1 MPAGA
6 LSWDGLADRIFHTG
20 VNKGVLYH
28 QSGGIYNDG
37 EAWNGL
43 TTVTEQPSG
52 AEPNKFYADNIE
64 YFNIL
69 SREMFGAT
77 VECYG
82 APAGFLTYDGE
93 AKTANGLRI
102 GMQTRPVFGFSWV
115 TRKGSAE
122 DEDLGYILHL
132 AYGLKAS
139 PSEKANNTINETPEP
154 MVFSWTFSSTPVVI
168 TGYKPSAVVHIDS
181 TDPDVDP
188 GNLADLEL
196 ILYGS
201 VGVAPR
207 LPLPDEVDAILGA
220 GILTVNPNP
229 LAYTDGTDTIEY
241 VAQAGVRYWR
251 EDTGAEILADVVL
264 SVGLPALIV
273 KMTPAAGYNFIPP
286 FVDRHLYEYTP

>member
-6 LSWDGLADRIFHTG
+6 LVWDALEDRVFHTG
-20 VNKGVLYH
+20 VSNGVLYH
-28 QSGGIYNDG
+28 YSGGLYPDG

-43 TTVTEQPSG
+43 VNVTEQPSG
-52 AEPNKFYADNIE
+52 GEPNKFYADNIE
-64 YFNIL
+64 YFNL
-69 SREMFGAT
+69 MSREEFSAS
-77 VECYG
+77 VECYS
-82 APAGFLTYDGE
+82 APEGFLTYDGV

-102 GMQTRPVFGFSWV
+102 AMQSRPIFGFSWK
-115 TRKGSAE
+115 TKKGTAE
-122 DEDLGYILHL
+122 NEEAGYILHL

-139 PSEKANNTINETPEP
+139 PTEKSSNTVNDTPEP
-154 MVFSWTFSSTPVVI
+154 TTFNWTFSSTPVAI
-168 TGYKPSAVVHIDS
+168 AGYKPSAVVSIDS

-188 GNLADLEL
+188 ANLADLET

-207 LPLPDEVDAILGA
+207 LPLPDEVDTILGA
-220 GILTVNPNP
+220 GIIGVNPNP

-251 EDTGAEILADVVL
+251 EDTGAEVLADIVL
-264 SVGLPALIV
+264 SVGLPSLII
-273 KMTPAAGYNFIPP
+273 KMTPDVGYNFTPP